1 MHTSAYFA
9 RHNTWTFLRR
19 GNSDEIVLEEA
30 LAIVLCAV
38 KKAIKTRKIH
48 APRKPAKKKKYKNE

>member
-1 MHTSAYFA
+1 
-9 RHNTWTFLRR
+9 
-19 GNSDEIVLEEA
+19 LEET